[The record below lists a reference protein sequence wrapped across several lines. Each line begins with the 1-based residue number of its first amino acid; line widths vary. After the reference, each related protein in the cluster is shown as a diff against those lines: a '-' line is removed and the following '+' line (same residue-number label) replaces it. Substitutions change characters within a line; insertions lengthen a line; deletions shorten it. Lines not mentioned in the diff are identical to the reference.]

1 MFHDIIKKV
10 LDFLSIMWYNISM
23 NNKLKSTDSVGRYR
37 TLSLFWEWNTP
48 GDKPALFTNKA
59 EDIVRDNVTYK
70 SMKKLYM
77 SYEHAPGLEYD
88 FAIEVLGSWE
98 HWQKVV
104 NGSKELQEMIKDW
117 QHELDIRLKAQG
129 IKAIMR
135 HSLDDDPKGL
145 QAAKY
150 LVEKGYAKRAG
161 RPSKEEIEREL
172 KTDAKAAKDRQADL
186 ERIGL
191 KVVNGKDS

>member
-10 LDFLSIMWYNISM
+10 LDFLLIMWYNISM
-23 NNKLKSTDSVGRYR
+23 NEKLKSTDSVGRYR
-37 TLSLFWEWNTP
+37 TLSLFWEWNNP

-59 EDIVRDNVTYK
+59 EDIIRDNVTYK

-77 SYEHAPGLEYD
+77 SYEHAPGFEYD

-98 HWQKVV
+98 HWQKLV
-104 NGSKELQEMIKDW
+104 NGSKEIQEMVKDW

-150 LVEKGYAKRAG
+150 LVEKGYSKRAG
-161 RPSKEEIEREL
+161 RPSKEEVQREL
-172 KTDAKAAKDRQADL
+172 KTDAKAAKERQADL

>member
-1 MFHDIIKKV
+1 
-10 LDFLSIMWYNISM
+10 M
-23 NNKLKSTDSVGRYR
+23 NEKLKSTDSVGRYR
-37 TLSLFWEWNTP
+37 TLSLFWEWNNP
-48 GDKPALFTNKA
+48 GDKPALFTTKP
-59 EDIVRDNVTYK
+59 EDIVRDDVTYK

-77 SYEHAPGLEYD
+77 SYEHAPGFEYD
-88 FAIEVLGSWE
+88 FAIDVLGSWE
-98 HWQKVV
+98 HWQKLV
-104 NGSKELQEMIKDW
+104 NGGKEIQEMIKDW

-161 RPSKEEIEREL
+161 RPSKEEVEREL
-172 KTDAKAAKDRQADL
+172 KSDAKAAKERQADL

>member
-1 MFHDIIKKV
+1 
-10 LDFLSIMWYNISM
+10 
-23 NNKLKSTDSVGRYR
+23 
-37 TLSLFWEWNTP
+37 
-48 GDKPALFTNKA
+48 
-59 EDIVRDNVTYK
+59 
-70 SMKKLYM
+70 
-77 SYEHAPGLEYD
+77 
-88 FAIEVLGSWE
+88 
-98 HWQKVV
+98 
-104 NGSKELQEMIKDW
+104 MIKDW

-161 RPSKEEIEREL
+161 RPSKEEVEREL
-172 KTDAKAAKDRQADL
+172 KTDAKAAKDRQSDL